1 MRAIALPSV
10 DVDSNGTIYAV
21 WQDCRFRPG
30 CTRNDLVL
38 STSADG
44 ETWSAPVRIPPAAG
58 ASSSPASLF
67 IPGLAA
73 DPAHPGRLALV
84 YAFYPT
90 GSSTLGIGF
99 VRSND
104 GGKTWVGR
112 VRLDAQPFP
121 VTWLPRAEGG
131 RMVGDYFSTSFAGNR
146 IVPVYGLATSPTDS
160 RLRDGIF
167 AASLR

>member
-1 MRAIALPSV
+1 
-10 DVDSNGTIYAV
+10 
-21 WQDCRFRPG
+21 
-30 CTRNDLVL
+30 
-38 STSADG
+38 
-44 ETWSAPVRIPPAAG
+44 
-58 ASSSPASLF
+58 
-67 IPGLAA
+67 
-73 DPAHPGRLALV
+73 
-84 YAFYPT
+84 
-90 GSSTLGIGF
+90 

-112 VRLDAQPFP
+112 VRLDAQPFR

-146 IVPVYGLATSPTDS
+146 IVPVYGLATPPTGS